1 MVKQKTTDS
10 VTDWLEEGELVA
22 AARQTKAETTTEIVV
37 APALPIIETSPMQ
50 MAEGDVSV
58 ASNDVAVTHEE
69 AANWFWNLLAQ
80 AGFEIY

>member
-22 AARQTKAETTTEIVV
+22 AARQTNSETTPEVV
-37 APALPIIETSPMQ
+37 ATLPLPTVETNTMQ

-58 ASNDVAVTHEE
+58 ASDDVAVTQEE
-69 AANWFWNLLAQ
+69 AANWFWSLLAQ
-80 AGFEIY
+80 AGYELY